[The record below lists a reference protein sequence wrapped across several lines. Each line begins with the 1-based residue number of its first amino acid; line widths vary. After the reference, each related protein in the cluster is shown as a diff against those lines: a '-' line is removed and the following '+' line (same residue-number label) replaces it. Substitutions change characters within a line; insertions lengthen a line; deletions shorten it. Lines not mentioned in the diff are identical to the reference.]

1 VSKQNKTNSPEN
13 ANESGNTKELG
24 HALRLALDLGPLL
37 LFFAINSLYGIFVA
51 TALFMVA
58 IIAALITSRLLTGK
72 FAKMPLVT
80 AVLVIVFGGLTL
92 YLQDATFIKIKPT
105 VIYCLFASILLGGLT
120 VNRIFL
126 QTVFG
131 EVFQLNATGWRKL
144 TYRWAGFFIFLALAN
159 EVVWR
164 SVSTDTWVSFK
175 VFGLLPLTLIFAA
188 MQTGLLQ
195 KHAQSSD

>member
-1 VSKQNKTNSPEN
+1 MSKSEKDKQPKEEN
-13 ANESGNTKELG
+13 Q
-24 HALRLALDLGPLL
+24 ALRMALDLGPLL
-37 LFFAINSLYGIFVA
+37 LFFGVNALYGIFVA
-51 TALFMVA
+51 TGFFMVA
-58 IIAALITSRLLTGK
+58 IVTALITSRLLTGK

-92 YLQDATFIKIKPT
+92 YLQDETFIKIKPT
-105 VIYCLFASILLGGLT
+105 VIYVLFASILLGGLA
-120 VNRIFL
+120 VKRIFL
-126 QTVFG
+126 QAVLG
-131 EVFQLNATGWRKL
+131 EVFQLDAEGWRKL

-159 EVVWR
+159 EAVWR

-195 KHAQSSD
+195 KHSQSSD

>member
-1 VSKQNKTNSPEN
+1 VSKPD
-13 ANESGNTKELG
+13 NTKEPNAE
-24 HALRLALDLGPLL
+24 HPALRLALDLGPLL
-37 LFFAINSLYGIFVA
+37 LFFGVHALYGIFIA
-51 TALFMVA
+51 TGFFMVA

-72 FAKMPLVT
+72 FAKMPLIT

-92 YLQDATFIKIKPT
+92 YLQDETFIKIKPT
-105 VIYCLFASILLGGLT
+105 VIYVLFASILLGGLA

-126 QTVFG
+126 QSVLG
-131 EVFQLNATGWRKL
+131 EVFQLNATGWRLL

-175 VFGLLPLTLIFAA
+175 VFGLLPLTLVFAV
-188 MQTGLLQ
+188 MQTRLLQ

>member
-1 VSKQNKTNSPEN
+1 M
-13 ANESGNTKELG
+13 
-24 HALRLALDLGPLL
+24 RLALDLGPLL
-37 LFFAINSLYGIFVA
+37 LFFGVNALYGIFIA
-51 TALFMVA
+51 TGFFMVA

-72 FAKMPLVT
+72 FAKMPLIT

-92 YLQDATFIKIKPT
+92 YLQDETFIKIKPT
-105 VIYCLFASILLGGLT
+105 VIYVLFASILLGGLA

-126 QTVFG
+126 QSVLG
-131 EVFQLNATGWRKL
+131 EVFQLSATGWRLL

-175 VFGLLPLTLIFAA
+175 VFGLLPLTLVFAV
-188 MQTGLLQ
+188 MQTRLLQ